1 MDQLN
6 QLKGINLIIESII
19 EDQKLI
25 KEIAENLHHETK
37 QSESKQKELKD
48 ILSQTQK
55 QIRTNTHIPIDN
67 LNILAKE
74 VNDKKAEQKKKWQ
87 SLQRL
92 LNHVHIK
99 TNHQINFCNEN
110 KGTVTIDK
118 NAHNDNKLTNGVNSS
133 DTSLRY
139 NSDYSSISGN
149 DIPQKNI
156 KVDTCP
162 LRFDTLVDYFE
173 TREFKRQHE
182 GNKSGFI
189 NQSKVLNAKN
199 GKLHQFKNVKLSSK
213 MQNCFRYLEP

>member
-1 MDQLN
+1 MDQLKK
-6 QLKGINLIIESII
+6 LKDIIFITESII

-37 QSESKQKELKD
+37 QSESKQEELKD

-55 QIRTNTHIPIDN
+55 QIRTKTHIPIAK

-74 VNDKKAEQKKKWQ
+74 VNDKKAEQKKKWH

-133 DTSLRY
+133 DTSLHY

-173 TREFKRQHE
+173 TRESNGQQA
-182 GNKSGFI
+182 GNNHRFI
-189 NQSKVLNAKN
+189 NGKISKLYKLKN
-199 GKLHQFKNVKLSSK
+199 MKFSSK
-213 MQNCFRYLEP
+213 TLKLFQKP